1 VDHRVTAL
9 LPIPLIQFLQVVTI
23 AGAAPGVSG
32 VISRVEARLQGR
44 RGPRVLQPYFDL
56 AKLFRKEA
64 LAPDGASLVFL
75 AAPLAAF
82 TCYLT
87 VPLLIPVLTSYPLPL
102 GYMGDILGG
111 GFILSLASFL
121 VAVAALETGSPYAQ
135 LGASRAKT
143 FAAITEPVVLFV
155 VFTVALI
162 TGTDLPYAL
171 AATVRSSAGQII
183 RPAHVL
189 AAAALFMVIL
199 YETSR
204 IPVETHTGT
213 NEFGM
218 IEEARPFEHSGP
230 YFALLKWGSA
240 AKQLILYTILINVF
254 VAPWGLAQTQQAWA
268 VLIAI
273 VALPAK
279 ACVLG
284 TVIAVIDNSFAKL
297 RLFKI
302 TEFAAAAFLLAV
314 LGVFTLYLGGG

>member
-1 VDHRVTAL
+1 V
-9 LPIPLIQFLQVVTI
+9 
-23 AGAAPGVSG
+23 AAM
-32 VISRVEARLQGR
+32 A
-44 RGPRVLQPYFDL
+44 
-56 AKLFRKEA
+56 
-64 LAPDGASLVFL
+64 
-75 AAPLAAF
+75 
-82 TCYLT
+82 CYLT
-87 VPLLIPVLTSYPLPL
+87 VPLLIPVLTTFGLPL

-121 VAVAALETGSPYAQ
+121 VAVAALDTGSPYAQ

-155 VFTVALI
+155 VFAVALV

-183 RPAHVL
+183 RPAHLL
-189 AAAALFMVIL
+189 AATALFLVIL
-199 YETSR
+199 YETGR

-240 AKQLILYTILINVF
+240 MKQLILFTILLNVF
-254 VAPWGLAQTQQAWA
+254 VAPWGLASTPGLVP
-268 VLIAI
+268 VLLAIA
-273 VALPAK
+273 ALVGK
-279 ACVLG
+279 AGLLG
-284 TVIAVIDNSFAKL
+284 VVVAVIDNSFAKL

-302 TEFAAAAFLLAV
+302 TEFTAAAFLLAV